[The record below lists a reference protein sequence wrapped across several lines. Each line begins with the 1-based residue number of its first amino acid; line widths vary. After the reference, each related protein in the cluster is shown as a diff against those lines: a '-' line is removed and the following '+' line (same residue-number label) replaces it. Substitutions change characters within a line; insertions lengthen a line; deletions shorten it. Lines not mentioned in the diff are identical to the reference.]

1 MSSESLKE
9 RRARL
14 IDDATL
20 DGVRFTKVLAHE
32 TDEWLRF
39 IIENAKGANPKKM
52 ALIATGGYGRAQL
65 APSSDLD
72 LLLVHTSGRSI
83 AKVADQLW
91 YPIWDQGVGL
101 DHSVRTPKEVMNVA
115 HGDLRV
121 ALGLLDGRLIWG
133 SESLAREVLDGVRQ
147 SWHEQW
153 GHEWLPELEEQVTAR
168 HATHGDLADLL
179 EPDLKEAH
187 GGLRDLNI
195 LRAVAIAFPDLDRF
209 VDAEDLTAAESVL
222 LTTRV
227 AMHRYAKRDQ
237 NRLLLQDQDEIA
249 RRVEAADADVL
260 MRSISEAGRTIAR
273 ASDTV
278 WRRRAVW
285 QSGRAGAVP
294 VTVRVES
301 GIKLVDGETCIAT
314 DILISEDPSLP
325 LRLAAVAAEHDA
337 PIALDSLQQLALA
350 WPEIPTPWSAEVRAA
365 FVRLLGSGRG
375 LIPAVEALEV
385 FHLFTR
391 YLPEWSYVRSYHQ
404 RNAYHRFTADR
415 HLLEAVCFGQQLVS
429 DTSRPDLLLL
439 GCLFHDI
446 GKGHP
451 GDHTEVGIE
460 LVRVITKRMGMS
472 DENAHVL
479 VQLVRHHLL
488 LADAATR
495 RDLDDP
501 ATIRHVAAAVGDE
514 VTLELL
520 AGLSQADGLATGS
533 SAWGPW
539 KAQLVADLV
548 GRTKLTLRGHDV
560 VVAPADHSELLSAA
574 RQEGVVVRL
583 DGDWIAVAAPDQPR
597 LLATI
602 TAVLT
607 LAGLNIR
614 SADLYAEDG
623 IVLDRFFCVPGPRGW
638 PEPWY
643 LTQEIQAGL
652 SGERD
657 FDALIK
663 SRSDS
668 YQQKR
673 ASAGDIATSVA
684 VVPAAS
690 DRATVLEL
698 RTRDAIGLLSRVAQV
713 FASAGIDVRAARLST
728 VGDVA
733 IDTFYVTIEQR
744 NLSEEQADE
753 IANRLSDSLS

>member
-1 MSSESLKE
+1 
-9 RRARL
+9 
-14 IDDATL
+14 
-20 DGVRFTKVLAHE
+20 LAHE
-32 TDEWLRF
+32 TDEWLRS

-72 LLLVHTSGRSI
+72 LLLVHTSGRTI
-83 AKVADQLW
+83 GKVADQLW

-101 DHSVRTPKEVMNVA
+101 DHSVRTPKEAMTVA
-115 HGDLRV
+115 HSDLRV

-133 SESLAREVLDGVRQ
+133 SESLAQEVLEGVRK
-147 SWHEQW
+147 SWHEHW
-153 GHEWLPELEEQVTAR
+153 GHEWLPVLEEQVVAR
-168 HATHGDLADLL
+168 HTTHGDLADLL
-179 EPDLKEAH
+179 EPDLKESH

-195 LRAVAIAFPDLDRF
+195 LRAVSIAFPDLDRF
-209 VDAEDLTAAESVL
+209 VDADDLDAAEAVL
-222 LTTRV
+222 LTARV
-227 AMHRYAKRDQ
+227 AMHRLAKRDQ
-237 NRLLLQDQDEIA
+237 NKLLLQDQDEVA
-249 RRVEAADADVL
+249 RRVGAADADVL

-273 ASDTV
+273 ASDTA
-278 WRRRAVW
+278 WLRRAVW
-285 QSGRAGAVP
+285 QSGRAGVTP
-294 VTVRVES
+294 VTERVET
-301 GIKLVDGETCIAT
+301 GVKLVDGEVCIGSDVVIAT
-314 DILISEDPSLP
+314 DASLP
-325 LRLAAVAAEHDA
+325 LRLAAVAAEHGA
-337 PIALDSLQQLALA
+337 PIALESLQQLALA
-350 WPEIPTPWSAEVRAA
+350 WPEIPTPWSPDVLQA

-391 YLPEWSYVRSYHQ
+391 YLPEWSFVRSYHQ

-415 HLLEAVCFGQQLVS
+415 HLLEAVCFGQQQVA

-460 LVRVITKRMGMS
+460 LVRVITKRMGIS
-472 DENAHVL
+472 DEDAHVL
-479 VQLVRHHLL
+479 IQLVRHHLL

-548 GRTKLTLRGHDV
+548 GRTKRALRGHDV
-560 VVAPADHSELLSAA
+560 VVAPADHSELLNEA
-574 RQEGVVVRL
+574 REQGVVVRL
-583 DGDWIAVAAPDQPR
+583 DGDWIAVAAVDQPR

-607 LAGLNIR
+607 LAGVNIR

-623 IVLDRFFCVPGPRGW
+623 IVLDRFFCVSGPRGW
-638 PEPWY
+638 PEPSY
-643 LTQEIQAGL
+643 LASEIHAGL
-652 SGERD
+652 LGQRD

-673 ASAGDIATSVA
+673 ASAGAIVTSVA
-684 VVPAAS
+684 IVPAAS

-698 RTRDAIGLLSRVAQV
+698 RTRDAIGLLSRVASV
-713 FASAGIDVRAARLST
+713 FATGGIDVRAARLST

-733 IDTFYVTIEQR
+733 IDTFYVTSDQQALPE
-744 NLSEEQADE
+744 NLANA
-753 IANRLSDSLS
+753 IAKQLTEALA